1 MNQTSRNSSSD
12 GLVFTDAS
20 IILRTLVL
28 GLLILVT
35 VVGKFF
41 QSLFLSLS
49 LQLARTKLDRLLK
62 RTYRQS
68 FICFPLIEQVS
79 YKKKKTIEYK
89 MRFETRFV
97 DILKKNNKKIK
108 ERQQSSKV
116 SHETFSLKSWSKKK
130 QEGQYQRY
138 RDKRTKSKMTGRKV
152 GGSIDRRNPKRRST
166 KNTVKGKKFTN
177 LECWIIYNKTRG

>member
-1 MNQTSRNSSSD
+1 MPARRIDREYVTSRVMEEHVNQTSRNSSSD

-108 ERQQSSKV
+108 EAV
-116 SHETFSLKSWSKKK
+116 LKSFS
-130 QEGQYQRY
+130 
-138 RDKRTKSKMTGRKV
+138 
-152 GGSIDRRNPKRRST
+152 
-166 KNTVKGKKFTN
+166 
-177 LECWIIYNKTRG
+177 